1 MNINEMLKKINEFDV
16 NKRHVIGIDGLSRS
30 GKTTIVEEVRQ
41 CLEKIGRPFYSF
53 HIDDHI
59 VTRKERYNT
68 GLEQWYEY
76 YQLQWDTKWLADNF
90 FSKLSKSVE
99 IVLPYYQDEFD
110 TQIKAKVVLPE
121 NGIILIE
128 GVFLQREE
136 WKKFFDFMIYLDCPR
151 EVRFRRESIE
161 TQKNVSKFRERYWKA
176 EDYYLR
182 KVQPKENVDILIVSD

>member
-1 MNINEMLKKINEFDV
+1 MNINEMLEKIKEFDE
-16 NKRHVIGIDGLSRS
+16 NKRYIIGIDGLSRS
-30 GKTTIVEEVRQ
+30 GKTTIVEKVRHY
-41 CLEKIGRPFYSF
+41 LEEIGRPFYIF

-59 VTRKERYNT
+59 VSRKERYNT
-68 GLEQWYEY
+68 EYEQWYEY

-90 FSKLSKSVE
+90 FSELSESKE

-110 TQIKAKVVLPE
+110 THIETKVVLTE

-136 WKKFFDFMIYLDCPR
+136 WKRFFDFMMYLDCPR
-151 EVRFRRESIE
+151 EVRFKRESIE
-161 TQKNVSKFRERYWKA
+161 TQKNVIKFQERYWKA

-182 KVQPKENVDILIVSD
+182 KVQPKEHADFLIVSD